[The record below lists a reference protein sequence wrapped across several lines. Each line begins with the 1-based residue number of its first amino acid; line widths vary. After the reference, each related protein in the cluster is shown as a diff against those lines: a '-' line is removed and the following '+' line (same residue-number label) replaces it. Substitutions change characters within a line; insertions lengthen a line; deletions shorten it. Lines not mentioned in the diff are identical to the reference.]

1 MSVEKNK
8 RILGMLGFAMRAG
21 KVLIGTDIVCRAV
34 AKRDLGAVKL
44 VIIASGASDATR
56 KKLSS
61 KCEFYGIQ
69 TVEIEMTT
77 DELGSLLGKS
87 YSPACVGITDE
98 GFAVE
103 IVKASKTE
111 AN

>member
-1 MSVEKNK
+1 MSTPKNR
-8 RILGMLGFAMRAG
+8 RILGMLGFSMRAG
-21 KVLIGTDIVCRAV
+21 KVLIGTDTVLRTV
-34 AKRDLGAVKL
+34 AKNGGSVKL
-44 VIIASGASDATR
+44 VLIASGASDAT
-56 KKLSS
+56 KKRLSS

-77 DELGSLLGKS
+77 DELGSLLGKT

-98 GFAVE
+98 GFAKE
-103 IVKASKTE
+103 IVKASRPE

>member
-1 MSVEKNK
+1 MSVKQNR

-21 KVLIGTDIVCRAV
+21 KVLIGTDTVCRTV
-34 AKRDLGAVKL
+34 AKPNSGGIRL
-44 VIIASGASDATR
+44 VLIASGASDATR

-69 TVEIEMTT
+69 TVEIDMTT
-77 DELGSLLGKS
+77 DELGSLLGKT
-87 YSPACVGITDE
+87 YSPACAGITDE
-98 GFAVE
+98 SFASE
-103 IVKASKTE
+103 IVKASSAE

>member
-1 MSVEKNK
+1 MSAQKNR

-21 KVLIGTDIVCRAV
+21 KVLIGTDTVLRTV
-34 AKRDLGAVKL
+34 AKNNSAVKL
-44 VIIASGASDATR
+44 VLIASGASDATR
-56 KKLSS
+56 KRLSS

-77 DELGSLLGKS
+77 DELGSLLGKT
-87 YSPACVGITDE
+87 YSPACAGITDV
-98 GFAVE
+98 GFAKE
-103 IVKASKTE
+103 IVKASLPE